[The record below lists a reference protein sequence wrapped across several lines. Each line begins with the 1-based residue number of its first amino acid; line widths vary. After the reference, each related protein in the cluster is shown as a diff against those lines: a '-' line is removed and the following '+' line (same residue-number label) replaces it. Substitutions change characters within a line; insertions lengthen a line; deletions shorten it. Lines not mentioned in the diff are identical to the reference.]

1 MFADGVAN
9 RRSSVASPPFLVLCN
24 FPQQRV
30 THQDTISFLFF
41 CCWGGGG
48 RPITTP
54 PLNLESRGGVFQNG
68 PVATHPLP
76 EDGVRQWAA
85 AWELVCRVVALRSQ
99 LSPTESDASRH
110 YWGGGA
116 AYYRTPPLNLESRG
130 GVFQNG
136 PVATHPL
143 PEDGVRQWAAA
154 WQLVC
159 RVVALRSVRQRQ
171 AGGDARQLLGWTVGR
186 AAGEA
191 VGLAG

>member
-1 MFADGVAN
+1 MGAGGGERRQPGKREGVKLATAILVQYLFPPPLLVGAVATNVVNEYACLQTGLRIGGRLSPRRPSLFCATFPN
-9 RRSSVASPPFLVLCN
+9 RER
-24 FPQQRV
+24 RIK
-30 THQDTISFLFF
+30 TLFF
-41 CCWGGGG
+41 FLYFFCWG
-48 RPITTP
+48 
-54 PLNLESRGGVFQNG
+54 E
-68 PVATHPLP
+68 
-76 EDGVRQWAA
+76 
-85 AWELVCRVVALRSQ
+85 
-99 LSPTESDASRH
+99 
-110 YWGGGA
+110 GA
-116 AYYRTPPLNLESRG
+116 AYYHPPPLNLESRG

>member
-1 MFADGVAN
+1 MVFGSG
-9 RRSSVASPPFLVLCN
+9 RQHGSSSAVLLPFVRN

-30 THQDTISFLFF
+30 THQDTI
-41 CCWGGGG
+41 
-48 RPITTP
+48 
-54 PLNLESRGGVFQNG
+54 
-68 PVATHPLP
+68 
-76 EDGVRQWAA
+76 
-85 AWELVCRVVALRSQ
+85 
-99 LSPTESDASRH
+99 
-110 YWGGGA
+110 GGGA